1 MELALARAPRDP
13 RQGAAPD
20 PSGPVGPLPGFEA
33 LFAPPP
39 GPGPSPPPPPPRRG
53 PRGGGGGAEGAAP
66 GLLPGLRR
74 AAAEEGEEGGGKMA
88 AGLAWEASA
97 PPGWP
102 LPAEGPPEAG
112 PGRGRAGPP
121 PLALARAT
129 SAPLTE
135 RKTSVSRL
143 GQETDRAMG
152 LGPPSR
158 AKSAL
163 GFLETDELAPGERR
177 RRRLERQMAEE
188 AGDSPLKAAP
198 RKKKPALKKLPR
210 PPLPKKADPLAAL
223 EVGHRPQPKRLPA
236 IAMLPDP
243 AKLAGMARGLGL
255 KIEEYK
261 SNAKKYQE
269 LQDRLRAYHG
279 QDRFQNHSRNFIQH
293 NQEAAARNSAQR
305 ALRLQDL
312 TNRKVKRNRRQK
324 EAKQAREE
332 RAQLATKTLVA
343 KITAKE
349 RQEEAQLEAE
359 KAARLA
365 AKRRQKQ
372 LDWLQCVTLA
382 SRLDA
387 LARGLKRHRRR
398 RKKERERNAAARRI
412 QRAFR
417 AFHRER
423 RRALEARAAI
433 RIQRWFRS
441 ARRALLERRR
451 RWAAGVLV
459 AFLREQNSQA
469 ALSRVLKQHR
479 HAVNRVRAF
488 VRGRIACFQAQRALV
503 VLQWERWETAR
514 LRELGLPERPASKKK
529 KKRRG
534 PDPKWAKLE
543 LLDPPAAGRG
553 GPKDLDS
560 PRRMSTKV
568 PLARRASSA
577 VGAAAVVDAPPRP
590 GRRGSTKAAA
600 PAEEVA
606 AFARVPAAV
615 KAFCVARMR
624 QVKRDEL
631 AEALARWEEDVEE
644 FELEFMVEENMRRAT
659 AVVNGEF
666 YDEAAGERRFRA
678 AAPPRPHLRTLW
690 SALDLEQCHA
700 AGRAIADAC
709 FISRAGGQILDL
721 EQAEAIFRSRRD
733 LAGPPAAAGDGGAPR
748 GAAPKFPRLA

>member
-1 MELALARAPRDP
+1 MDGPLARAPRDP
-13 RQGAAPD
+13 RRAAAPD

-39 GPGPSPPPPPPRRG
+39 GPPRAAAPGGPRHG
-53 PRGGGGGAEGAAP
+53 PRGGGDEEPLPLPAGP
-66 GLLPGLRR
+66 GLLPGLGRP
-74 AAAEEGEEGGGKMA
+74 AAEEGGEGGGKMA

-102 LPAEGPPEAG
+102 LPAEGPPGGA
-112 PGRGRAGPP
+112 ATLA

-143 GQETDRAMG
+143 GQVTDRAMG

-198 RKKKPALKKLPR
+198 RKKKPALKRLPR

-261 SNAKKYQE
+261 SNAKKHQE
-269 LQDRLRAYHG
+269 LQDRLRAYRG
-279 QDRFQNHSRNFIQH
+279 QDRFRDHSRNFIQH

-312 TNRKVKRNRRQK
+312 TNRKLKRNRRQK

-332 RAQLATKTLVA
+332 QAQLATKTLVA

-349 RQEEAQLEAE
+349 RQEAAQLEAE

-372 LDWLQCVTLA
+372 LDWLQCVALA

-417 AFHRER
+417 AFHCER
-423 RRALEARAAI
+423 RRALEARAAT

-459 AFLREQNSQA
+459 AFLREQSSQA
-469 ALSRVLKQHR
+469 ALSRALKQHR

-488 VRGRIACFQAQRALV
+488 VRGRIACFKAQRALV

-529 KKRRG
+529 KKRHGG

-543 LLDPPAAGRG
+543 LLDPPAAGRA
-553 GPKDLDS
+553 GPQGLDS

-577 VGAAAVVDAPPRP
+577 VGAAAAVGAPPRV

-644 FELEFMVEENMRRAT
+644 FELNFMVEENMRRAT
-659 AVVNGEF
+659 AVVNWEY
-666 YDEAAGERRFRA
+666 YDEAAGERRFQA
-678 AAPPRPHLRTLW
+678 AAPPQPHLRTLW

-733 LAGPPAAAGDGGAPR
+733 LVGPPGAAGDGGAPR